1 MRGKQEREIGSAE
14 ERLGESEESHVI
26 SWRRDDVRR
35 EGRQTGGDRLERLV
49 VRGEQEV
56 NR

>member
-1 MRGKQEREIGSAE
+1 MVWKKNSDN
-14 ERLGESEESHVI
+14 HVI
-26 SWRRDDVRR
+26 SYKEDVVRR

-49 VRGEQEV
+49 VSSEQEV